1 MNDVIKVGDTICC
14 HDYADMNDVLT
25 ELRRQGYLCT
35 VQVGYTI
42 RDVIMNDVLNV
53 GDTICYHDY
62 ADMNDVLAELRRQG
76 YLCKVQIGY
85 TIRIESVP
93 VADPTE

>member
-1 MNDVIKVGDTICC
+1 MGSGISPHNSEVIMNDVIKVGDTICC

-42 RDVIMNDVLNV
+42 R
-53 GDTICYHDY
+53 
-62 ADMNDVLAELRRQG
+62 
-76 YLCKVQIGY
+76 
-85 TIRIESVP
+85 IESVP
-93 VADPTE
+93 VADPTEQDGCVTGNK

>member
-1 MNDVIKVGDTICC
+1 MTDGERYISPNDYEVIMDDVIKVGDTICC

-42 RDVIMNDVLNV
+42 R
-53 GDTICYHDY
+53 
-62 ADMNDVLAELRRQG
+62 
-76 YLCKVQIGY
+76 
-85 TIRIESVP
+85 IESVP
-93 VADPTE
+93 VADSTEQDGLVTRNK

>member
-1 MNDVIKVGDTICC
+1 MDNSRTGGERYISPNDYEVIMDNVIKVGDTICC

-42 RDVIMNDVLNV
+42 R
-53 GDTICYHDY
+53 
-62 ADMNDVLAELRRQG
+62 
-76 YLCKVQIGY
+76 
-85 TIRIESVP
+85 IESIP
-93 VADPTE
+93 AQDPTEQDGWVTWNK

>member
-1 MNDVIKVGDTICC
+1 MDDVIKVGDTICC

-42 RDVIMNDVLNV
+42 R
-53 GDTICYHDY
+53 
-62 ADMNDVLAELRRQG
+62 
-76 YLCKVQIGY
+76 
-85 TIRIESVP
+85 IESVP
-93 VADPTE
+93 LADPTEQDGWVTWNK

>member
-1 MNDVIKVGDTICC
+1 MTDGQRYICPLITRCYMDDVIKVGDTICC

-42 RDVIMNDVLNV
+42 R
-53 GDTICYHDY
+53 
-62 ADMNDVLAELRRQG
+62 
-76 YLCKVQIGY
+76 
-85 TIRIESVP
+85 IESVP
-93 VADPTE
+93 VEDPTEQDGWVTWNK

>member
-1 MNDVIKVGDTICC
+1 MGSLAVWITVEETDGERYISPTDYEVIMDDVIKVGDTICC

-42 RDVIMNDVLNV
+42 R
-53 GDTICYHDY
+53 
-62 ADMNDVLAELRRQG
+62 
-76 YLCKVQIGY
+76 
-85 TIRIESVP
+85 IESVP
-93 VADPTE
+93 VADPTEQDGWVTWYK

>member
-1 MNDVIKVGDTICC
+1 MGSLAVWITVGPTGSGISPQQFRGDYMNDVLKVGDTICC

-42 RDVIMNDVLNV
+42 R
-53 GDTICYHDY
+53 
-62 ADMNDVLAELRRQG
+62 
-76 YLCKVQIGY
+76 
-85 TIRIESVP
+85 IESVP
-93 VADPTE
+93 AQDPTEQDGWVTWNK